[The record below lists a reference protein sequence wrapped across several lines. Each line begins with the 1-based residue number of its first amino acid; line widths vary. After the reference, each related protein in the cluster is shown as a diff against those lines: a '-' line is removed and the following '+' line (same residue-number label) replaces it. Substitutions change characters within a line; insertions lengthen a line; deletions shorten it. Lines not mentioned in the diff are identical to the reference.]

1 MIIIIAIIIMSDV
14 TLDKEAD
21 RFAKMMARKEI
32 KKHLTKLISV
42 SAKTLSYFGQKS
54 YPSVVTLK

>member
-1 MIIIIAIIIMSDV
+1 MSDV

-21 RFAKMMARKEI
+21 RFAEMMARKEI